1 MEHGRSGR
9 AVESLEGAQ
18 PNPHWMTGA
27 ISWLLSVDNDMGCMP
42 KAYGPVRY
50 HVNRE
55 REMNGENRMC
65 HGKMRSFDREPRA
78 AVRRNT
84 RGCDDDAHDSSH
96 SSLSLAS
103 VDRCNRLKGG
113 THSMMNLNKIET
125 VTPVATNAIS
135 DRDRPVVTTTMYGL
149 IAAIQSTLGPDDERV
164 VTTVTR
170 ILRTGC
176 ATFQHLA
183 TYRLSA

>member
-9 AVESLEGAQ
+9 AFESLEGAQ

-55 REMNGENRMC
+55 M
-65 HGKMRSFDREPRA
+65 
-78 AVRRNT
+78 
-84 RGCDDDAHDSSH
+84 
-96 SSLSLAS
+96 
-103 VDRCNRLKGG
+103 
-113 THSMMNLNKIET
+113 
-125 VTPVATNAIS
+125 ATNAIS

-170 ILRTGC
+170 ILRTEC
-176 ATFQHLA
+176 ATSQHLA